1 MKAVQIITGS
11 LAAGLAAA
19 FLAGAAWGQNAD
31 ITWDPYI
38 INGDVVTVVG
48 AVGGALLLA
57 LAALLLYL
65 GVRPRR
71 DRDVSAE
78 GPSSRARPGAPAA

>member
-19 FLAGAAWGQNAD
+19 FLGGAAWGQNAVVD
-31 ITWDPYI
+31 WDRYI
-38 INGDVVTVVG
+38 ISGDVVTVVG

-57 LAALLLYL
+57 LAALLIYL

-71 DRDVSAE
+71 DRDVSA
-78 GPSSRARPGAPAA
+78 GGASARVHRGAPAA